1 MAGDLQGPRT
11 WDKHRLRTGVPAH
24 SDQPAIYGGDDAAT
38 SDAADFLRLH
48 QYPVAN
54 LDHRR
59 LLWMVT
65 KPGHPQSVPNDRRFH
80 STTSGGNDRA
90 GDPVVPYGRLRCHY
104 VR

>member
-24 SDQPAIYGGDDAAT
+24 SDRPAIYGGDYAAT
-38 SDAADFLRLH
+38 SNAADLLRHH

-65 KPGHPQSVPNDRRFH
+65 KPGHPKCPQRPAAPFK
-80 STTSGGNDRA
+80 
-90 GDPVVPYGRLRCHY
+90 Y
-104 VR
+104 VRWQRSSWQSSRRTRPPAYH